1 MELKDLEKMTVIKLR
16 EEAAKYEDIKGA
28 SGMKKEQL
36 IEILAEKLGIE
47 VKPLEAAPPSEK
59 QHLKKQIKAL
69 KVKRDEA
76 LQGKDYKTLKQHRRQ
91 IRNLKRQIRKQFV
104 KAPSR

>member
-28 SGMKKEQL
+28 SGLKKEQL
-36 IEILAEKLGIE
+36 IEILAGKMGIE
-47 VKPLEAAPPSEK
+47 AKPVVAAPSTAKHE
-59 QHLKKQIKAL
+59 LKRQIKAL

-76 LQGKDYKTLKQHRRQ
+76 LQSKDYEALKQHRRQ
-91 IRNLKRQIRKQFV
+91 IRGLKRQIRKQFV
-104 KAPSR
+104 KTPSS